1 MAFLVF
7 YSVGIIRCQKNFVN
21 SFRRI
26 QIQGYL
32 AVFAVIVLIGSVVTR
47 TLILK
52 RRGITAMN
60 FAKTD
65 KSDFLI
71 LPFAFFY
78 VYSIFAAAFSLPF
91 ISRQQFFHSEIIS
104 WIGVFFCLVG
114 AVLLWLSIAAF
125 GDSFRVGIDTELAGK
140 LITNGIFS
148 FTRNPIYVGF
158 GFFII
163 GQFLVFSN
171 WILLVYITASFW
183 LFHRQVI
190 REEDY
195 LKKHYGKEYFEYY
208 QQVRRYI

>member
-1 MAFLVF
+1 M
-7 YSVGIIRCQKNFVN
+7 
-21 SFRRI
+21 
-26 QIQGYL
+26 QGYL
-32 AVFAVIVLIGSVVTR
+32 AAFAVIVLIGSVVTC

-71 LPFAFFY
+71 LPFALFY
-78 VYSIFAAAFSLPF
+78 IYLIFATAFNLPI

-114 AVLLWLSIAAF
+114 VVLLWLRIAAF
-125 GDSFRVGIDTELAGK
+125 GDSFRVGIDTELAGT

-148 FTRNPIYVGF
+148 FTRNLIYVGF
-158 GFFII
+158 GFFIL

-171 WILLVYITASFW
+171 WILLVYITTSFW

-195 LKKHYGKEYFEYY
+195 LKEHYGQEYFDYC
-208 QQVRRYI
+208 QNVRRYF